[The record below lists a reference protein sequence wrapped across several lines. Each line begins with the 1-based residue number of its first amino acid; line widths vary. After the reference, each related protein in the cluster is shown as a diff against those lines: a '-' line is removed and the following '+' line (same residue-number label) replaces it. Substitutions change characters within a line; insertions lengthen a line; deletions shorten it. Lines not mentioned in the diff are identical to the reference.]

1 MRIDIFPRKLAGGD
15 GPRRTNPKKENTMNT
30 TTRKEIAKL
39 GKLRLNELQAKFAEV
54 TGEKSRSP
62 NKTFLI
68 RRITETLQL
77 TEIAAKTD
85 KVKEHGTQP
94 RTVRK
99 RGRNEHTT
107 DRQVLPI
114 RMQTSL
120 VQKLDA
126 ARERLGLKNR
136 TELFRRSL
144 YEYLNKAGEIEVAKM
159 LLENG

>member
-1 MRIDIFPRKLAGGD
+1 
-15 GPRRTNPKKENTMNT
+15 MNT
-30 TTRKEIAKL
+30 ATKKQIAKL
-39 GKLRLNELQAKFAEV
+39 NKMKLNELQAKFAKV

-68 RRITETLQL
+68 RRISEALQA
-77 TEIAAKTD
+77 TDSEGKTN
-85 KVKEHGTQP
+85 KVKEPVAQP
-94 RTVRK
+94 RRIRK
-99 RGRNEHTT
+99 RVANEQTT

-136 TELFRRSL
+136 TELFLRSL
-144 YEYLNKAGEIEVAKM
+144 YEYLNKAGETEVAK
-159 LLENG
+159 LLSENG

>member
-1 MRIDIFPRKLAGGD
+1 
-15 GPRRTNPKKENTMNT
+15 MNT
-30 TTRKEIAKL
+30 TTKKQIAKL
-39 GKLRLNELQAKFAEV
+39 NKMKLNELQAKFAEV

-77 TEIAAKTD
+77 TNVAAKPN
-85 KVKEHGTQP
+85 KEKKREVQP
-94 RTVRK
+94 SRIRK
-99 RGRNEHTT
+99 RGTNGQVT

-144 YEYLNKAGEIEVAKM
+144 YEYLCKAGETEVAK
-159 LLENG
+159 LLSDNS